1 MIINWRV
8 RGHDGQS
15 HSSEGWNQLM
25 PELIEKLQAVKLTL
39 KD

>member
-1 MIINWRV
+1 MTDKVIPAKVEI
-8 RGHDGQS
+8 
-15 HSSEGWNQLM
+15 QLM

>member
-1 MIINWRV
+1 MTDKVIPAKAGI
-8 RGHDGQS
+8 
-15 HSSEGWNQLM
+15 QLM